1 LKTHNNINVSTLN
14 KWQEIILRIK
24 LIINHITIDY
34 CKGKL
39 YICRVLFTHSLT
51 HSHLLLLY
59 NVLTFCEDEK
69 WKMTTAG
76 DEHCAF
82 SSETEILV
90 ETNHYMNS
98 ILRFWFWQ
106 RSSGI
111 KWYHTDDCVNW
122 TIVESLRVSLL
133 KIEAIFW

>member
-1 LKTHNNINVSTLN
+1 VKTHNNINVSTLN

-24 LIINHITIDY
+24 LIINHITIGY

-90 ETNHYMNS
+90 ETNHCIHS
-98 ILRFWFWQ
+98 IVRFWFSKSLVDINDIIQ
-106 RSSGI
+106 M
-111 KWYHTDDCVNW
+111 
-122 TIVESLRVSLL
+122 IVWIGLL
-133 KIEAIFW
+133 SNHWGFFA